1 MELFKHGR
9 CKMTLE
15 KAIAKLK
22 VAIDAI
28 ADEDGTESGLVPL
41 KTLLPVVV
49 NDIDQRFEGIAP
61 KLTNLDL
68 LISMQRLAD

>member
-1 MELFKHGR
+1 MR
-9 CKMTLE
+9 DDAE
-15 KAIAKLK
+15 KALANLK
-22 VAIDAI
+22 AAIDAI

-61 KLTNLDL
+61 KLIKLAL